1 MLQLAALCAFM
12 VVGISYV
19 AWMTTNVSGEY
30 GSCVLEE
37 IMNATE
43 AMINATN
50 ASTSLME

>member
-30 GSCVLEE
+30 GSCVVG
-37 IMNATE
+37 
-43 AMINATN
+43 AMVNATN
-50 ASTSLME
+50 TSTSLFE